1 MTTPQAAVHPE
12 LTLAHRALLAET
24 ADTWSAVAAATGP
37 ADRAEAE
44 AGIRDAYRAA
54 GLVAPAK
61 ILWYESP
68 LAASVAATVI
78 SGAHK
83 PQDLAAIG
91 LKVRAP
97 AGSRAGA
104 SVRDKLRTATWERA
118 RGEAAALLGQT
129 TWGQAWHEVAERL
142 WAPTTGL
149 SARIRDGIETA
160 IEAAV
165 GERTVPT
172 RSSAAARSDNRAGNG
187 SSSGGTVATVA
198 SEVRGATLDA
208 LGGQHD
214 AAWLAAFDGL
224 RRCFPQLAA
233 SPVAAALDAVGRVA
247 RSAGWWWPYEGVV
260 LVAERP
266 TTLFRDENARLH
278 SGEGPALAFPDGFAL
293 HAWRGMPI
301 PADFVTGLG
310 PQGSGL
316 DANRIRREDNAELR
330 RVMLEIYGYD
340 RYLAEVGARPLHRDE
355 TGVLWRIDLPD
366 DEPIV
371 MVEVLNSTPEPDG
384 TTRTYWLRVP
394 PRTRTA
400 REGVAWTFG
409 LTEAEYRPARET

>member
-1 MTTPQAAVHPE
+1 M
-12 LTLAHRALLAET
+12 LADT
-24 ADTWSAVAAATGP
+24 ADAWSAVAAATGP

-68 LAASVAATVI
+68 LAAAVAATVI
-78 SGAHK
+78 SGSYK
-83 PQDLAAIG
+83 PQDLAAVG
-91 LKVRAP
+91 LPVRAP

-104 SVRDKLRTATWERA
+104 SVRDKIRTATWERA
-118 RGEAAALLGQT
+118 RGEAASLLGQT
-129 TWGQAWHEVAERL
+129 TWAQAWHEVAERL

-149 SARIRDGIETA
+149 TARIRDGIEGA
-160 IEAAV
+160 VEAAV
-165 GERTVPT
+165 GARTVPT
-172 RSSAAARSDNRAGNG
+172 RTSNRTGQG
-187 SSSGGTVATVA
+187 SSSVRTVAA
-198 SEVRGATLDA
+198 EARAATLDA

-224 RRCFPQLAA
+224 RHCFPELAA
-233 SPVAAALDAVGRVA
+233 SPAAEALDAVARVA

-316 DANRIRREDNAELR
+316 DVNRIRNEDNAELR

-340 RYLAEVGARPLHRDE
+340 RYLSEVGARPLHRDA
-355 TGVLWRIDLPD
+355 TGVLWRIDLPG

-409 LTEAEYRPARET
+409 LTEAEYQPARET